1 MGAVHRRSG
10 HPFHMYEAI
19 YDQPGAFARVVE
31 HTAAPAEQ
39 AAARLAGCERLFLVG
54 IGTSHHA
61 AQVGEHLLRAYG
73 GGARAR
79 AVHAF
84 DFALYGPALSPR
96 DGVIGISHRGAK
108 RYSAQSLARARE
120 AGCATVLVTGEAP
133 GAAGGTAL
141 PQDPGIPHA
150 ERSADV
156 TLRTVPQEPSSAHT
170 VSYTAAVAALASL
183 AQRLGRH
190 RTGTALLPP
199 ALLRDEVPAALRAAL
214 EAEPA
219 AAALAREHLPRR
231 RIWLVGGGPSAVT
244 AQEAA
249 LKIKETSYLGAE
261 GMPVEAMLHGPFQ
274 CTEADDLFV
283 LVAPAGPGQAR
294 TVEFADAVREIGA
307 AYAVV
312 SDGTPAALRAGAA
325 GWWTVPAVPE
335 PLSALSCLVPLQ
347 LFAYHLALA
356 RGTNPDA
363 FRLDDPRFARAYARV
378 RL

>member
-1 MGAVHRRSG
+1 MSAAAQRRSG
-10 HPFHMYEAI
+10 HPFHMHEAI
-19 YDQPGAFARVVE
+19 HAQPEAFARVVE
-31 HTAAPAEQ
+31 RTAAPAEE

-54 IGTSHHA
+54 IGTSYHA
-61 AQVGEHLLRAYG
+61 AQIGEHLLRAY

-96 DGVIGISHRGAK
+96 DGVIGISHRGTK

-133 GAAGGTAL
+133 GAGGPAF
-141 PQDPGIPHA
+141 PQDPGVPHA

-156 TLRTVPQEPSSAHT
+156 TLRTVPQESSSAHT

-183 AQRLGRH
+183 AQGLGGR
-190 RTGTALLPP
+190 RAGAAPPPP

-214 EAEPA
+214 ETGPA
-219 AAALAREHLPRR
+219 VAALAREHLPRR
-231 RIWLVGGGPSAVT
+231 RIWLLGGGPSAVT

-283 LVAPAGPGQAR
+283 LVAPSGPGQAR
-294 TVEFADAVREIGA
+294 TVEMAEAVREIGA

-335 PLSALSCLVPLQ
+335 PLSALACLVPLQ

-378 RL
+378 TL